1 MKIDREINVI
11 DNLKKA
17 KKKAYRLKNKERI
30 NNYISQYRLNNKN
43 KIAKTTH
50 AYYLKNCNTLKEYSK
65 NYRLNN
71 LEHYKEY
78 HLNNKDKKKKYQK
91 EYRLKNKEK
100 GKKYKRL
107 YSLNNRNLINANTA
121 KRRATKLNATPK
133 FANIDKIKDIYKNCP
148 KGFHVDHIIPLNNKL
163 VCGLHVE
170 WNLQYL
176 PAKENLSK
184 SNKLMQNV
192 RTNLKHL
199 DKICQIIQ

>member
-1 MKIDREINVI
+1 MKKDSEINVI

-50 AYYLKNCNTLKEYSK
+50 AYYLKNCNNIKEYSK

-78 HLNNKDKKKKYQK
+78 HLNNKDKKKKYLK

-100 GKKYKRL
+100 AKEYKRL

-121 KRRATKLNATPK
+121 KRRATKLNATPR
-133 FANIDKIKDIYKNCP
+133 FANLDKIKLVYKNCP
-148 KGFHVDHIIPLNNKL
+148 KGFHVDHIVPLNNKL

-184 SNKLMQNV
+184 SNKLLLN
-192 RTNLKHL
+192 
-199 DKICQIIQ
+199 I